1 MRIKCPECHSVL
13 EVKQPRPGRYQPVCT
28 DCGKSFRFQIT
39 DGNPGKVRIGR
50 MDPVATAKA
59 EPATVAAT
67 NSMTQEVDEG
77 IRTFESSFASDE
89 IPERL
94 GGYRILRLLGR
105 GAMGSVYE
113 AKQLSL
119 DRLVAL
125 KTIRQRLAGNAAS
138 LARFTR
144 EAYAAAQLTH
154 HNVVQIYDFGEDDG
168 HHYFSMEW
176 VRGGPLN
183 DLIRDKGAIDP
194 KLAAGYILQ
203 AAARVAIR
211 APARNGSSRCE
222 ARQSATEQ

>member
-138 LARFTR
+138 LARFSAR
-144 EAYAAAQLTH
+144 HMRQPSLLTTTLCR
-154 HNVVQIYDFGEDDG
+154 
-168 HHYFSMEW
+168 SMTLGKTMDTTIFRW
-176 VRGGPLN
+176 NGFV
-183 DLIRDKGAIDP
+183 
-194 KLAAGYILQ
+194 AG
-203 AAARVAIR
+203 R
-211 APARNGSSRCE
+211 
-222 ARQSATEQ
+222 